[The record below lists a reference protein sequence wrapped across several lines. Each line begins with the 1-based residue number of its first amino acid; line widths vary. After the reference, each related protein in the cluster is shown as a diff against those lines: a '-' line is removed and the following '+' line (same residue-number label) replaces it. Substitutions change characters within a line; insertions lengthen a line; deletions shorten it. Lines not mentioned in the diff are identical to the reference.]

1 MSTLSD
7 RLAAFAAGMSWQ
19 EIPPEVRGKAK
30 LHILDALGVGLAA
43 AELDFARAV
52 AGMVREWGGKE
63 EATVLRHGDRLP
75 APHAALA
82 NGSFIHGLDFD
93 DTHSASITHASA
105 CVVPAALAAAEAAG
119 VAGAAGADGR
129 SLLAAAVV
137 GYEVTARIG
146 GAAPGG
152 FHARGFHPTP
162 LCGAFGAA
170 AAGGRLLGLAP
181 RALADALGI
190 VGSQAAGLQEFLD
203 DGSSVKRLHPGWA
216 AHSGLAAAELA
227 GRGFSGARRVLEGRF
242 GLYAAHVEGGRFSEK
257 TLVGELGR
265 RWETLSIS
273 FKPYPCCHFNHAA
286 MDAARAIARER
297 ALEPHEV
304 EGVELLVPELVA
316 HIVCEPLSMK
326 KAPPTTYAALFSLP
340 YCVALALTKRRA
352 RLEDFSEE
360 AIRDPE
366 LLSLAG
372 RTSYTTY
379 ASPDFPRYF
388 PGGVRVRLRGGE
400 TLERREPINRG
411 HPENPMAAEEVAEK
425 FRANASRA
433 LPPEQVEDVV

>member
-1 MSTLSD
+1 MTTLSD
-7 RLAAFAAGMSWQ
+7 RLAAFAAGTTLQ
-19 EIPPEVRGKAK
+19 EIPLEVRGKAK
-30 LHILDALGVGLAA
+30 LHILDALGIGLAA

-63 EATVLRHGDRLP
+63 EGTVLRYGDRLP

-93 DTHSASITHASA
+93 DTHSASITHGSA
-105 CVVPAALAAAEAAG
+105 CVVPAALAAAE
-119 VAGAAGADGR
+119 AAGADGR

-137 GYEVTARIG
+137 GYEVTARVG

-152 FHARGFHPTP
+152 FHARGFHATP

-181 RALADALGI
+181 PALADALGI

-216 AHSGLAAAELA
+216 AHAGLAAAELA

-242 GLYAAHVEGGRFSEK
+242 GLYAAHVEGGRFSEEA
-257 TLVGELGR
+257 LVGELGR
-265 RWETLSIS
+265 RWETLAIS

-297 ALEPHEV
+297 ALEP
-304 EGVELLVPELVA
+304 
-316 HIVCEPLSMK
+316 
-326 KAPPTTYAALFSLP
+326 
-340 YCVALALTKRRA
+340 
-352 RLEDFSEE
+352 
-360 AIRDPE
+360 
-366 LLSLAG
+366 
-372 RTSYTTY
+372 
-379 ASPDFPRYF
+379 
-388 PGGVRVRLRGGE
+388 
-400 TLERREPINRG
+400 
-411 HPENPMAAEEVAEK
+411 
-425 FRANASRA
+425 
-433 LPPEQVEDVV
+433 